1 VSKQSGIIQKAM
13 ESQQIYSDADERDLI
28 AAARQ
33 GDRAAFKAI
42 YESHRDRV
50 HNLVYYCLSDTR
62 LVEDVLQ
69 NVFLKVYRGLPGFR
83 FEANLSTWIYR
94 VTINECQNQNRRSG
108 ARYVP
113 FETILGSGEEV
124 DSSSI
129 PDDWHARN
137 ERGEIVQRAVLQ
149 LSPKLRAVV
158 VLKYLE
164 GLSYDEIAETLD
176 CAPGTVASRLN
187 RALEELESRLRPLK
201 QVL

>member
-1 VSKQSGIIQKAM
+1 MGL
-13 ESQQIYSDADERDLI
+13 QQVYSNTEERDLI
-28 AAARQ
+28 AAAQ
-33 GDRAAFKAI
+33 KGDRTAFKAI
-42 YESHRDRV
+42 YEHHRDRV
-50 HNLVYYCLSDTR
+50 YNLVFYCLSDVR

-83 FEANLSTWIYR
+83 FEANLATWIYR
-94 VTINECQNQNRRSG
+94 VTINECQNQNRRIS

-113 FETILGSGEEV
+113 FETILGSGEEI
-124 DSSSI
+124 DTFSI

-137 ERGEIVQRAVLQ
+137 ERREIIQRAVLQ

-164 GLSYDEIAETLD
+164 GLSYDEIAETLE

>member
-1 VSKQSGIIQKAM
+1 MGL
-13 ESQQIYSDADERDLI
+13 QQVYSNTEERDLI
-28 AAARQ
+28 AAAQQ

-42 YESHRDRV
+42 YENHRNRV
-50 HNLVYYCLSDTR
+50 YNLIFYCLSDVR

-69 NVFLKVYRGLPGFR
+69 NVFLKIYRGLPGFR
-83 FEANLSTWIYR
+83 FEANLATWIYR
-94 VTINECQNQNRRSG
+94 VTINECQNQNRRSS

-113 FETILGSGEEV
+113 FEIILGSGEEI
-124 DSSSI
+124 DTSSI

-137 ERGEIVQRAVLQ
+137 ERREIVQRAILQ

-164 GLSYDEIAETLD
+164 GLSYDEIAETLE

>member
-1 VSKQSGIIQKAM
+1 MGF
-13 ESQQIYSDADERDLI
+13 QQIYSNTEERELI
-28 AAARQ
+28 AAAQQ
-33 GDRAAFKAI
+33 GDRTAFKAL
-42 YESHRDRV
+42 YENHRDRV
-50 HNLVYYCLSDTR
+50 YNLIFYFLTDVR

-69 NVFLKVYRGLPGFR
+69 NVFLKVYRGLPQFR
-83 FEANLSTWIYR
+83 FEANLATWIYR
-94 VTINECQNQNRRSG
+94 VTINECQNQNRRNG

-113 FETILGSGEEV
+113 FETILGSGEEI
-124 DSSSI
+124 DRSST

-137 ERGEIVQRAVLQ
+137 ERREIVQRAVLQ

-164 GLSYDEIAETLD
+164 GLSYDEIAEALE

-201 QVL
+201 HVL